1 MGPASLGGSS
11 ERRKFST
18 YREIPS
24 LMGTS
29 ARTEG
34 ELQSLRRERNNRFS
48 EAKAERNLHR

>member
-24 LMGTS
+24 LVGTS